1 MLLFR
6 FCKNTKWNFL
16 LYLKILKIVYPSL
29 NMDIATLY
37 PDVYKRQVYD
47 NDRQRVPVGKIFD

>member
-29 NMDIATLY
+29 NMDIAALY
-37 PDVYKRQVYD
+37 PVSHFSLFVQTTMKH
-47 NDRQRVPVGKIFD
+47 